1 MYLFLCFVRL
11 RPFKRSPRRLSS
23 SFFKYLLR
31 PDVRTA
37 SAASLETPPER
48 TEQQQRPKKSEQD
61 GAAAAAVPPSTA
73 AVPGLETGFVEAL
86 TCNKQVAAQPRVQ
99 VTNIAGTGNVILGA
113 LSDGTKAVRI
123 KFMRQA
129 SLDARAQTFI
139 KGSIVVLVSWEVVE
153 SVSAS
158 SLAQIIV
165 TNVRIETRISGVI
178 GTPELVPFPL
188 PAGEP
193 ALDKMKK
200 QNAIRK
206 QEQNLLGRIA
216 SGEDTRLLKEKIL
229 EHTEQHGRL
238 GRASLAAALQAGA
251 AARGAGSAAAAAP
264 VPAATGL
271 MDPTG
276 DSYVQEC
283 MTYDPDS
290 PWMGVIGECPW
301 TAWNLGPGFLAHC
314 GAAEMNLPLP
324 RGRLVGGWCCCCC
337 WRWGGAVF

>member
-1 MYLFLCFVRL
+1 M
-11 RPFKRSPRRLSS
+11 
-23 SFFKYLLR
+23 
-31 PDVRTA
+31 
-37 SAASLETPPER
+37 ETPPER

-61 GAAAAAVPPSTA
+61 SAAAAAVPPPTA

-113 LSDGTKAVRI
+113 ISDGTKAVRI

-264 VPAATGL
+264 VPAAAGLMAATGLKTAAAAPVAATGL
-271 MDPTG
+271 MDTTSA
-276 DSYVQEC
+276 SYVEAC

-290 PWMGVIGECPW
+290 RSADVIGEYPA
-301 TAWNLGPGFLAHC
+301 TAWNLRS
-314 GAAEMNLPLP
+314 AAKEAVRDTLLN
-324 RGRLVGGWCCCCC
+324 
-337 WRWGGAVF
+337 AVFDCSDMDEGSDKATVKAK